1 MAKWRFIQYMTGMQS
16 TQQDKKPQKHD
27 LLDTHKSKI

>member
-1 MAKWRFIQYMTGMQS
+1 MAEWRFIQYMTGMQS
-16 TQQDKKPQKHD
+16 TQQDKKSQKHD

>member
-1 MAKWRFIQYMTGMQS
+1 MAEWRFIQYMMQS